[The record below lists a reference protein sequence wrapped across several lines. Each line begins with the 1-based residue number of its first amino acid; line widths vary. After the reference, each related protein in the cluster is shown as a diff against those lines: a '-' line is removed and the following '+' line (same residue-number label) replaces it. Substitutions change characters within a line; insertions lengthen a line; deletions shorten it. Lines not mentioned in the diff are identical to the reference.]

1 MNREG
6 RAKLKR
12 AAEKINRESRQTVVA
27 FTHVL
32 ENLLKEEQEKL
43 DNLLGQLA
51 CSIKGEQ
58 LEESLES
65 IEALLSGAEDM
76 EEILDSV
83 LYDQGWFF
91 LLSVVLETD
100 IIA

>member
-12 AAEKINRESRQTVVA
+12 AAEKINRESRQAVVA

-32 ENLLKEEQEKL
+32 ENLLEEEQEKL

-51 CSIKGEQ
+51 CFIKGEQ

-83 LYDQGWFF
+83 VYDQGWFF
-91 LLSVVLETD
+91 LLSVVLGTD
-100 IIA
+100 IID